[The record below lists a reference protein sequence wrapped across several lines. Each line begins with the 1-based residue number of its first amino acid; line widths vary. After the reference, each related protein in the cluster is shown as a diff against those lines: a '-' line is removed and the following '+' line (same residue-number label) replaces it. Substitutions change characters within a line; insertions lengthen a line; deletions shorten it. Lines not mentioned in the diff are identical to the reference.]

1 MIFLNFGEKSKIF
14 LVLCRWQGENIMFF
28 TNRTDLALEFT
39 KKETDQSRVRH
50 EEYKIYGMQIPETM
64 LTAEGARL
72 LEKPCGRYFTVYS
85 EKVPDVK
92 REIYA
97 LSAVFRKIL
106 PTGKCLV
113 VGLGN
118 PSIAADSLGW
128 KTAGSILATSQYVK
142 EGLSRGGIGDVS
154 VIRTN
159 VSSNS
164 GIDSTYQ
171 AAMSAN
177 GIDADYIIAI
187 DSLACN
193 SAGRLCRTVQVTDTG
208 ICPGSGAGNP
218 RQRLDMLSCGVPV
231 IAVGVPTAM
240 EYSTAGEKYYVTK
253 RDIDID
259 VRRYA
264 HVISAAINRT
274 LSPALSEED
283 CRMLMHYC

>member
-1 MIFLNFGEKSKIF
+1 
-14 LVLCRWQGENIMFF
+14 MFF

-39 KKETDQSRVRH
+39 KTKKDIDESNVNHT
-50 EEYKIYGMQIPETM
+50 EYEIYGMQITETR
-64 LTAEGARL
+64 LTEEGAKL
-72 LEKPCGRYFTVYS
+72 LQKPSGRYFTVYS
-85 EKVPDVK
+85 EKIPDVK

-97 LSAVFRKIL
+97 LSAVLRKIL
-106 PTGKCLV
+106 PEGKCLV

-118 PSIAADSLGW
+118 PYIAADSLGW
-128 KTAGSILATSQYVK
+128 KTAGRILATSQYVK
-142 EGLSRGGIGDVS
+142 EGLARGGIGDVS

-164 GIDSTYQ
+164 GIDSAYQ
-171 AAMSAN
+171 AALSAS
-177 GIDADYIIAI
+177 GINADYIIAI

-193 SAGRLCRTVQVTDTG
+193 SAGRLCRTMQVTDTG

-218 RQRLDMLSCGVPV
+218 RQRLDMSSCGVPV

-240 EYSTAGEKYYVTK
+240 EYSTCGEKYYVTK

-264 HVISAAINRT
+264 HVISSAINRT